1 MQQRSA
7 DRILTTHAGSLPRPD
22 DLRALLTAAQS
33 GQRPDPG
40 AFARAC
46 AAAVT
51 YAVAKQRECGI
62 DIICDGEMSKIF
74 YVGYV
79 RDRFDGI
86 EEGALPAHADI
97 NPVLPTSVE
106 FPDIAAHPD
115 FAAHRA
121 KSGASIVAAPVHAG
135 AVAYRD
141 LGPLESDIAWL
152 KSGAAGTGTLF
163 MNAASPGVLATFI
176 PTAHYAHEDD
186 YVTALATAMR
196 TEYEAIHRAGLLL
209 QIDCPDLAMSWHMRH
224 WRAGEAAF
232 LRIAHRNMEALNHA
246 TAGIPAEAMRIHI
259 CWGNYGGPHT
269 HDFPVARLFDVLH
282 RTRAQAIMFE
292 GANPRHEH
300 EWEDWRQAGLPDDKV
315 LVPGVIDSTTNFVE
329 HPRLVAQ
336 RIKRYADIVGRERV
350 IAGTDCGFGTFALRQ
365 HQVFPSV
372 VWSKL
377 AALAEGAR
385 MASAELW
392 RRRS

>member
-1 MQQRSA
+1 MQQRSTE
-7 DRILTTHAGSLPRPD
+7 RILTTHAGSLPRPD
-22 DLRALLTAAQS
+22 DLRALLVASQGGRQSDPAA
-33 GQRPDPG
+33 
-40 AFARAC
+40 FERAC
-46 AAAVT
+46 AAAVRQ
-51 YAVAKQRECGI
+51 AVAKQRECGI
-62 DIICDGEMSKIF
+62 DIICDGEMSKVS

-86 EEGALPAHADI
+86 HEGAVATGSDI

-115 FAAHRA
+115 FAEARA
-121 KSGASIVAAPVHAG
+121 KSGAGLAVVPVHAG
-135 AVAYRD
+135 AVSYRD
-141 LGPLESDIAWL
+141 TAPLAADIARL
-152 KSGAAGTGTLF
+152 KSAAGDAGMLF

-176 PTAHYAHEDD
+176 PTAHYRNEDD
-186 YVTALATAMR
+186 YIAALAAAMR
-196 TEYEAIHRAGLLL
+196 TEYAAIHRAGLLL

-232 LRIAHRNMEALNHA
+232 LRVAHRNMEVLNEA
-246 TAGIPAEAMRIHI
+246 TADIPAEAMRIHI

-269 HDFPVARLFDVLH
+269 HDLPVAKLFEVLR
-282 RTRAQAIMFE
+282 RTRAQAISFE

-300 EWEDWRQAGLPDDKV
+300 EWEDWRQAALPDDKV
-315 LVPGVIDSTTNFVE
+315 LIPGVVDSTTNFVE

-336 RIKRYADIVGRERV
+336 RIKHYADIVGRERV
-350 IAGTDCGFGTFALRQ
+350 IAGTDCGFGTFALRH

-377 AALAEGAR
+377 SALSEGAR

-392 RRRS
+392 GRA